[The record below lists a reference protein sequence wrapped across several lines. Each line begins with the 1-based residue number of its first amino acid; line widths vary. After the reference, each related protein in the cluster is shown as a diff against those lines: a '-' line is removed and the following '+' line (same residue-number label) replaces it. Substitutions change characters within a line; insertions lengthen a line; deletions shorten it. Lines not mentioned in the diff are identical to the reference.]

1 MKKLFLSSVVLIAF
15 AISMFLFQFSCK
27 KDASATTSSNPSLG
41 IILYAVGNNSG
52 VGYEGFGSYSAKSY
66 WTMNYDGTNPKQ
78 IPLTFSANLAY
89 SMIPRL
95 SVDGKTIF
103 FTVNDI
109 SGNRSILYSCLI
121 DGSNL
126 KTLLTV
132 PGPVSGAGGDIEIG
146 GIY

>member
-1 MKKLFLSSVVLIAF
+1 
-15 AISMFLFQFSCK
+15 
-27 KDASATTSSNPSLG
+27 
-41 IILYAVGNNSG
+41 
-52 VGYEGFGSYSAKSY
+52 
-66 WTMNYDGTNPKQ
+66 MNYDGTNPKQ

-103 FTVNDI
+103 FTVNDF

-132 PGPVSGAGGDIEIG
+132 SGAGGDIEIG